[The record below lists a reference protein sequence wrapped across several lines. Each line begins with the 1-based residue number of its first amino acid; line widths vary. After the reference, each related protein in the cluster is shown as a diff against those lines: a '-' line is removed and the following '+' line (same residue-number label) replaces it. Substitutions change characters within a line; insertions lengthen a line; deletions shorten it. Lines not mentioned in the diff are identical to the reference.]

1 MPRNA
6 WIIFATLTLLYAFTH
21 RSSLPL
27 ETAKQSFVSVKTDTG
42 SQCDPNYSGCVPIAS
57 DVDCAGGSG
66 NGPAYVR
73 GTVKVIGTD
82 IYNLDVDGDG
92 LACEPKHY

>member
-6 WIIFATLTLLYAFTH
+6 WIMFATLTLVYAFIDGN
-21 RSSLPL
+21 SLL
-27 ETAKQSFVSVKTDTG
+27 SKAAKQSFISVKTDTG
-42 SQCDPNYSGCVPIAS
+42 SRCDPNYSGCVPIAS
-57 DVDCAGGSG
+57 DVDCAGGNG

-92 LACEPKHY
+92 LACEPKKY